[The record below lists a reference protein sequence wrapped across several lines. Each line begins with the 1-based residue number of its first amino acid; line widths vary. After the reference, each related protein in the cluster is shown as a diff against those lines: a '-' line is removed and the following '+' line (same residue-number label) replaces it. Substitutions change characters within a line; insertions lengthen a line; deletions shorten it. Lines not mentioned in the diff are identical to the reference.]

1 MIVNRL
7 IACEMTTYVR
17 DLQSIQ
23 DSLLAAPIILDLA
36 ILAELSSR
44 ISVKAEDGEYEQFHP
59 VLSMLSFLLKAPVVP
74 KGAPVVN
81 ALFRQRACI
90 ENILRYTDIHT
101 CLKDGG
107 GVLVGV

>member
-1 MIVNRL
+1 MKL
-7 IACEMTTYVR
+7 PLSYVHN
-17 DLQSIQ
+17 LQSIQ

-90 ENILRYTDIHT
+90 ENILRYTDTHT

>member
-1 MIVNRL
+1 
-7 IACEMTTYVR
+7 MTTYVR

-90 ENILRYTDIHT
+90 ENILRYTDIYIH
-101 CLKDGG
+101 
-107 GVLVGV
+107 V

>member
-1 MIVNRL
+1 MIDEYSPLHSV
-7 IACEMTTYVR
+7 
-17 DLQSIQ
+17 Q

-44 ISVKAEDGEYEQFHP
+44 ISVKTEDGDYEHFHP

-90 ENILRYTDIHT
+90 ENVLRYDDMHE
-101 CLKDGG
+101 
-107 GVLVGV
+107 